1 MKQIANDALCG
12 LASVLFGFLAGSF
25 FGVQLAGVKMFA
37 GMREKFFDTDML
49 FTLSLGLGL
58 VQIIFALVLNIVN
71 VSRRFGFK
79 YRSERSDGS

>member
-1 MKQIANDALCG
+1 
-12 LASVLFGFLAGSF
+12 
-25 FGVQLAGVKMFA
+25 MFA

-71 VSRRFGFK
+71 VSRRFDSNI
-79 YRSERSDGS
+79 RSERSDGS